1 MLCHRALRLLCTRVH
16 HRARCLSSA
25 SFDLPGPPPPA
36 APAAPP
42 PAPPQPPSG
51 SAWERLGLPAFVVGK
66 VLKQNPAALA
76 PTAIQAAALPGLCS
90 DLAGPLPD
98 AVLHSETG
106 SGKTL
111 AYLLPILA
119 RLEAKLV
126 PHARLRAVIVTPT
139 RELAHQ
145 VACLAEALGA
155 AGKFREP
162 ARALRVLKVVGEVTS
177 STLTLLRDAP
187 PHILVGTPSTLAA
200 LLPGHVN
207 IGELQALVLDEAD
220 ELLRLHSAA
229 TVRALAK
236 VAREH
241 RASPGIVC
249 VSATSSFALQKF
261 VRETLRRGPRLVL
274 ADVTRGA
281 SGGMSTPAT
290 LAHRLLRLPA
300 ASAQFNAF
308 TRLLA
313 ALRPP
318 AVLSFHNSAASL
330 EALEAHL
337 RARGVRCGVLGNAYA
352 NAVRA
357 RSLEGIATGRLQVL
371 LSTEM
376 AARGLDLPRLSHVVN
391 FDPPSS
397 LREYVHRAGR
407 VGRLSSQT
415 PGRSGT
421 VVTFCAS
428 QAEVDT
434 MLHMGKRLGVR
445 MAEVVLRGGQ
455 AEEVP
460 LMGAEGQAVALGAA
474 AGSEGSEGSGG
485 SDADE
490 PSGGGGGGGGGAS
503 PQAAA
508 EAAAA

>member
-1 MLCHRALRLLCTRVH
+1 MLCAACRHLRTRVH
-16 HRARCLSSA
+16 HRLQLALPAARRLLSTAEAPS
-25 SFDLPGPPPPA
+25 DLPPA
-36 APAAPP
+36 APPSPSLPP
-42 PAPPQPPSG
+42 PPPQG
-51 SAWERLGLPAFVVGK
+51 GKSAWERAGLPHFLVGK
-66 VLKQNPAALA
+66 VLKQLPGALA
-76 PTAIQAAALPGLCS
+76 PTAIQAAALPGLCA
-90 DLAGPLPD
+90 DLGGPLPD

-111 AYLLPILA
+111 AYLLPIMA

-177 STLTLLRDAP
+177 HTLTLLRDAP
-187 PHILVGTPSTLAA
+187 PHILVGTPATLAA

-229 TVRALAK
+229 TVRELAK
-236 VAREH
+236 VARAH
-241 RASPGIVC
+241 RGSPGIVC
-249 VSATSSFALQKF
+249 VSATSSFGLQKF
-261 VRETLRRGPRLVL
+261 VRETLRKGPRLVL
-274 ADVTRGA
+274 ADTTG
-281 SGGMSTPAT
+281 GGMATPAT
-290 LAHRLLRLPA
+290 LAHRLLRVPA
-300 ASAQFNAF
+300 ASAQFNTF
-308 TRLLA
+308 TRMLA

-318 AVLSFHNSAASL
+318 AVLSFHNSAAGL

-337 RARGVRCGVLGNAYA
+337 RAKGVRCGVLGNAYA

-357 RSLEGIATGRLQVL
+357 RSLEGIASGRLQVL

-391 FDPPSS
+391 FDMPSS

-407 VGRLSSQT
+407 VGRLSSLT
-415 PGRSGT
+415 PGRAGT
-421 VVTFCAS
+421 VLTFCTS
-428 QAEVDT
+428 LAEVDT
-434 MLHMGKRLGVR
+434 MLEMGKELGVR
-445 MAEVVLRGGQ
+445 MGEVRLVAGQ

-460 LMGAEGQAVALGAA
+460 LMGAPGEAVVLRGSAGA
-474 AGSEGSEGSGG
+474 GGG
-485 SDADE
+485 SSGEGGDA
-490 PSGGGGGGGGGAS
+490 S
-503 PQAAA
+503 A
-508 EAAAA
+508 EQTAAAAAAAAV